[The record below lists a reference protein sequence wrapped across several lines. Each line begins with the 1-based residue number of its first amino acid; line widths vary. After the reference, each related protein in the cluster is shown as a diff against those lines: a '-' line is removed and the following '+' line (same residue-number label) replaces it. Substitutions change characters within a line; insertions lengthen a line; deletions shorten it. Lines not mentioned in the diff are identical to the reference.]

1 MSLSIWATP
10 YVKAHPNRAP
20 GMRLSVT
27 SWTGCPFCGPVSPF
41 PSHPA
46 VCSVG
51 PCKMWPLWQ
60 EWKLCTG
67 STTWTSPPYD
77 SVTPAAVPT
86 VTAGTWPAGQ
96 QRPEVASFP
105 RGPVSHQSLTALN
118 SFLYGKTIFG
128 IVLQPARLLK
138 TQTLYKGRFKLSCQ
152 ERTPHNW
159 GVNLR
164 QMEHGLDN
172 GRSSVTVIIQL
183 LYHYHSII
191 FVTSY

>member
-67 STTWTSPPYD
+67 STTWTSPLYD
-77 SVTPAAVPT
+77 SVTPVAVPT
-86 VTAGTWPAGQ
+86 VTAGHLTCWTAETWSGIIPQGTSQ
-96 QRPEVASFP
+96 PPVTYCTELFP
-105 RGPVSHQSLTALN
+105 LWKNNFWN
-118 SFLYGKTIFG
+118 SIATCKTTKNSDP
-128 IVLQPARLLK
+128 L
-138 TQTLYKGRFKLSCQ
+138 
-152 ERTPHNW
+152 ERK
-159 GVNLR
+159 V
-164 QMEHGLDN
+164 
-172 GRSSVTVIIQL
+172 
-183 LYHYHSII
+183 
-191 FVTSY
+191 